1 MRGKCVNLVIN
12 AALFAAFTCLLALSS
27 CYKDALTRRAEVLIG
42 EWQCVSVWR
51 YLGNDKQELL
61 NESTID
67 LRFVF
72 KEKGIFI
79 VERDGRCIG
88 RSKIREWSTS
98 DDNSGLSFY
107 FESTMVNITGRNW
120 GLHMRS
126 SSEFRVGLKGIL
138 GEDVSNRD
146 EYTYDFIKI
155 N

>member
-1 MRGKCVNLVIN
+1 MSQRLLVIG
-12 AALFAAFTCLLALSS
+12 LFMMLCHS

-67 LRFVF
+67 LRFEF
-72 KEKGIFI
+72 KEKGVFI
-79 VERDGRCIG
+79 VRRDGKCIG
-88 RSKIREWSTS
+88 RSRIREWSTS
-98 DDNSGLSFY
+98 GDNEELTFY
-107 FESTMVNITGRNW
+107 FTSTMVKITGRNW
-120 GLHMRS
+120 GLDMSS

-138 GEDVSNRD
+138 GDDVSNRD